1 MKVHPIQTLGVKAIL
16 DLPAPPQVWR
26 INWNPD
32 HQKVP
37 RHPASVWR
45 VSLLQLVSPKP
56 CPHPQVL
63 NLQVGFSSPAP
74 RKRTWR
80 MNSWLDLKK
89 GSFGFLCNC
98 TPAVCIKG
106 SRSIIFRQCGYFL
119 LWQVYLPL
127 QIQCIYTLCFGVLA
141 NATFELANEGLV
153 TLWWTVLWPNAA
165 RHGWIPMHAGIF
177 TAWFGR
183 QVRCNA
189 YQNFLC
195 DYEQAYITENCVL
208 STFAASRQKTTMSVQ
223 DEAYDITLFWE

>member
-1 MKVHPIQTLGVKAIL
+1 MKVHPIQTLAVKAIL

-89 GSFGFLCNC
+89 GSFGFLMVFLRSYNC
-98 TPAVCIKG
+98 YSLTLGFTRSKAESASRVARLAKVANNKFKKYGLLNKLYFFG
-106 SRSIIFRQCGYFL
+106 SVGSGYFC
-119 LWQVYLPL
+119 YEK
-127 QIQCIYTLCFGVLA
+127 CI
-141 NATFELANEGLV
+141 
-153 TLWWTVLWPNAA
+153 
-165 RHGWIPMHAGIF
+165 
-177 TAWFGR
+177 
-183 QVRCNA
+183 
-189 YQNFLC
+189 
-195 DYEQAYITENCVL
+195 
-208 STFAASRQKTTMSVQ
+208 
-223 DEAYDITLFWE
+223 